1 MRLTLKQLSYF
12 EHLAGTSHFG
22 RAAQD
27 AGVTQPAL
35 SAQIAE
41 MEAQLGIR
49 LFERG
54 RGSVRLTAEAIEL
67 RPRIQR
73 ILAEMEDLER
83 AAKRGRDIL
92 EGRFALGVI
101 PTVAPYL
108 LPHLLPLLK
117 EAFPT
122 LQLEVR
128 EAITS
133 TLIAEV
139 GNGHLDALI
148 AADPLEGT
156 NLQQTHLFDD
166 CFFLAVPENEVA
178 RIAPPVAHESMALE
192 RLMLLEEGHC
202 MRAQALALCSRVE
215 PVTMASFGATSLA
228 TLLHMVS
235 HGLGVTLIPE
245 IARVSAEQLPGV
257 AVLPF
262 APPAPFRSICLGW
275 RKTNARGADLQALAA
290 CITKAHRTIVGR
302 EPQRRTSFRAPKE
315 RSRSVTS

>member
-12 EHLAGTSHFG
+12 EHLAEEAHFG
-22 RAAQD
+22 RAARV

-54 RGSVRLTAEAIEL
+54 RGSVRLSAEGAEL

-73 ILAEMEDLER
+73 ILAEVEDLER

-92 EGRFALGVI
+92 QGRFGLGVI

-108 LPHLLPLLK
+108 LPHLLPRLK

-128 EAITS
+128 EAVTD
-133 TLIAEV
+133 TLVEEV

-148 AADPLEGT
+148 AAEPLAKPGLEQ
-156 NLQQTHLFDD
+156 LHLFDD
-166 CFFLAVPENEVA
+166 QFLLAVPEHEVA

-202 MRAQALALCSRVE
+202 MRAQALALCSKVE
-215 PVTMASFGATSLA
+215 PVTMQSFGATSLA

-245 IARVSAEQLPGV
+245 LARDTAERLPGV
-257 AVLPF
+257 RVLPF
-262 APPAPFRSICLGW
+262 AAPSPFRTICLGW
-275 RKTNARGADLQALAA
+275 RKTNPRSADLEALAG
-290 CITKAHRTIVGR
+290 CIKEAHLAMVGHEAEEKA
-302 EPQRRTSFRAPKE
+302 
-315 RSRSVTS
+315 

>member
-1 MRLTLKQLSYF
+1 MRLTFKQLSYF
-12 EHLAGTSHFG
+12 EHLAEMQHFG
-22 RAAQD
+22 RAAQ
-27 AGVTQPAL
+27 AVGVTQPAL

-41 MEAQLGIR
+41 MEAQLGVR

-54 RGSVRLTAEAIEL
+54 RRSIRLTAEAVKL

-83 AAKRGRDIL
+83 AARRGRDML

-108 LPHLLPLLK
+108 LPYLLPLLK

-128 EAITS
+128 EAITD
-133 TLIAEV
+133 TLIKEV

-148 AADPLEGT
+148 AADPLEG
-156 NLQQTHLFDD
+156 NSLQQSPLFDD
-166 CFFLAVPENEVA
+166 RFFLAVPEHEVA
-178 RIAPPVAHESMALE
+178 HIAPPVAPESIVLE
-192 RLMLLEEGHC
+192 QLMLLEEGHC
-202 MRAQALALCSRVE
+202 MRAQALSLCSKVE

-245 IARVSAEQLPGV
+245 IARISAEQLPGV

-262 APPAPFRSICLGW
+262 APPSPFRTVCLGW
-275 RKTNARGADLQALAA
+275 RKTNAHSADLQALTA
-290 CITKAHRTIVGR
+290 CIKTAHRTILGN
-302 EPQRRTSFRAPKE
+302 EPKPLMPE
-315 RSRSVTS
+315 